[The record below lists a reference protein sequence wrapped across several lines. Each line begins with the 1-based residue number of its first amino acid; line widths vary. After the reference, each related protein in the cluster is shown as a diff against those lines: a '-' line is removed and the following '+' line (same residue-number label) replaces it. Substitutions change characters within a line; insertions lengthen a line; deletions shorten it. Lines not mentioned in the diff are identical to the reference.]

1 MDPQSLFAPPFT
13 DRHDQGIVGVMGDRS
28 QVILQVIE
36 RVNAN
41 AMVA

>member
-13 DRHDQGIVGVMGDRS
+13 DRHDQGIVGVMGDRAP
-28 QVILQVIE
+28 VILRVIE
-36 RVNAN
+36 KINGN